1 MNETTAIES
10 IRKAATLGAYYA
22 TYLGREVA
30 RHLQPIQE
38 ESDIPAGDRHHLTTL
53 FGEISPAMVAAYRG
67 AFEGAV

>member
-1 MNETTAIES
+1 MNEVTAIES

-30 RHLQPIQE
+30 RHSQPIQE
-38 ESDIPAGDRHHLTTL
+38 ESDIPAGDRHHLKTV

-67 AFEGAV
+67 AFEGAA